1 MFLFKTQKKML
12 TIAYSKL
19 ADWDDDEPSALPETS
34 SRWSKVVVLKH
45 MFTLAEIDVRIIF
58 LSTMATN

>member
-1 MFLFKTQKKML
+1 MLKRKRKKKML
-12 TIAYSKL
+12 TGYSKL

-45 MFTLAEIDVRIIF
+45 MFTLAEIDVRITF
-58 LSTMATN
+58 LSTLPTN

>member
-1 MFLFKTQKKML
+1 ML
-12 TIAYSKL
+12 TLASSKL

-45 MFTLAEIDVRIIF
+45 MFTLAEIDVRIIS
-58 LSTMATN
+58 STLCMATN